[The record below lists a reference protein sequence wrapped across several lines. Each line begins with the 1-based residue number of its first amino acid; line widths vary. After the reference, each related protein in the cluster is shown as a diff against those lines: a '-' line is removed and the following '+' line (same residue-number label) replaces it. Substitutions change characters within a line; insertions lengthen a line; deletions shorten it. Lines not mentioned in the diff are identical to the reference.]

1 MDCDGEIVPADCDGV
16 TVAIGPLFPRPTHDR
31 PVDSAASD
39 DVDDAAFSRL
49 ERERLELDSF
59 SLLLSAAAGAATCG
73 PVDPEPVPDSMGDS
87 GAMVGARGDEANLLN
102 KTRYLS

>member
-1 MDCDGEIVPADCDGV
+1 MPTDCEEE
-16 TVAIGPLFPRPTHDR
+16 TVAIGPLFPRPTHDL
-31 PVDSAASD
+31 PVDSAASE
-39 DVDDAAFSRL
+39 DVDDAVGPRL
-49 ERERLELDSF
+49 ERDRLEPDSLG
-59 SLLLSAAAGAATCG
+59 LLLSAAAGAATCG